1 LWDGQLHRWE
11 GAMLLTLAVLFV
23 GGIVLRA
30 RRAATQ
36 GDPVVPTR
44 ATWSSVLFVVAGIAA
59 AGWGADLFVKGAAG
73 FAHQLGASDQL
84 IGLTVVAVGTSLPE
98 LITSLVAAFR
108 KQPDISLGNL
118 VGSNILNILCI
129 LGVTA
134 LVTPMDAGG
143 DAFRTDLLAMAAVAL
158 LLLPLMVFGRSF
170 GRGKGTVLLLA
181 YAAYAM
187 MVLERG

>member
-1 LWDGQLHRWE
+1 
-11 GAMLLTLAVLFV
+11 
-23 GGIVLRA
+23 
-30 RRAATQ
+30 
-36 GDPVVPTR
+36 
-44 ATWSSVLFVVAGIAA
+44 
-59 AGWGADLFVKGAAG
+59 
-73 FAHQLGASDQL
+73 
-84 IGLTVVAVGTSLPE
+84 LTVVAVGTSLPE

-170 GRGKGTVLLLA
+170 GRGKGAVLLLA
-181 YAAYAM
+181 YAAYAW